1 VRGVGGID
9 QLEEGRKKKM
19 ERKKDP
25 ILNGG
30 EGCAFLTLP
39 LFLGAL
45 KLSCGGTS
53 KQRRAEM
60 RGLLAY
66 IKTSNCLRKCR
77 T

>member
-1 VRGVGGID
+1 MKA
-9 QLEEGRKKKM
+9 ERKRWR
-19 ERKKDP
+19 EKKDP
-25 ILNGG
+25 ILDGG